1 MPQPRRRSTER
12 RREIL
17 EALASELEAHP
28 GARITTAR
36 LASVVGV
43 SEAALYRHFPSK
55 ARMFE
60 GLFDFA
66 EESVFGLTNRL
77 LADDKDLPE
86 RMERVLGTLLRFA
99 ERNPGIACM
108 LLGDAL
114 VDEHERLR
122 GRASQ
127 FFDRLETQIRQ
138 ALRAW
143 ELTQP
148 SPGNLTPSHAANL
161 LVAVVEGRM
170 HQFSRSRFKH
180 SPLQGWDEQW
190 RALKAVLFT
199 QEHSGVA
206 KAGEHSLPGAM

>member
-1 MPQPRRRSTER
+1 ER

-17 EALASELEAHP
+17 EALARELEAQP

-66 EESVFGLTNRL
+66 EESVFGITNRL
-77 LADDKDLPE
+77 LADDGDLCD
-86 RMERVLGTLLRFA
+86 RLERVLGTLLRFA

-127 FFDRLETQIRQ
+127 FFDRLEVQIKQ
-138 ALRAW
+138 ALRTW
-143 ELTQP
+143 ELTRARP
-148 SPGNLTPSHAANL
+148 SELTASHAANL
-161 LVAVVEGRM
+161 LVAVIEGRM
-170 HQFSRSRFKH
+170 HQFSRSRFEH
-180 SPLQGWDEQW
+180 SPLQGWEEQW
-190 RALKAVLFT
+190 RALRSVLFT
-199 QEHSGVA
+199 EEQLPVSG
-206 KAGEHSLPGAM
+206 AGEPSVPGTI